1 MDAFFDKITT
11 LNYNLSKSKQK
22 WLRVEV
28 KCFAIIITVYSFEP
42 YVKQGVIPFQVKKI
56 NIWYFINYIK
66 VSHATAPVQCS
77 NITKKHFTE
86 LKHLKGNDL
95 LIKLTTVRMLWCT
108 FTVSVYILTRISQA
122 ALLFAFRNNN
132 WTFQWYS
139 RQVAPAHTD
148 KLNDDIWLTD
158 FL

>member
-56 NIWYFINYIK
+56 NI
-66 VSHATAPVQCS
+66 
-77 NITKKHFTE
+77 
-86 LKHLKGNDL
+86 
-95 LIKLTTVRMLWCT
+95 
-108 FTVSVYILTRISQA
+108 
-122 ALLFAFRNNN
+122 
-132 WTFQWYS
+132 
-139 RQVAPAHTD
+139 
-148 KLNDDIWLTD
+148 
-158 FL
+158 